1 MTEYLPVLIWLL
13 SGLVCLLI
21 EKRRSLKRSTL
32 RAIMVTLLGPLA
44 IPFVLLARPD
54 RARQA

>member
-44 IPFVLLARPD
+44 IPLVLLARPAQ
-54 RARQA
+54 ARQA

>member
-44 IPFVLLARPD
+44 IPLVLLARPAL
-54 RARQA
+54 ARQA

>member
-54 RARQA
+54 QARQA